1 MKLPFYSFMVFLYM
15 HCIAYAQENNEI
27 QLDSAIAVIKEAY
40 DLSQQSK
47 YGEAIKV
54 SNEVFEYAKHHKSD
68 FLKAKALNVLGIS
81 YNALGE
87 ADKSMGFFI
96 SAKKLYEKIKDTSRI
111 IVVNNNLGVLYQTKG
126 DYKESNAY
134 YEKALKIAEKSK
146 KYDSAIYPAFNI
158 GHNLIYEK
166 EDYAQGILYLDR
178 TLQLVE
184 KADGV
189 KVERIKVD
197 TYEALG
203 YAYHKV
209 KKKGKSILYYDK
221 ALQLSEA
228 DGYLESLQSIYENRA
243 QLYAEDRQFEKA
255 NELLYKLIEVND
267 SIKKVTNYEQVKLI
281 EAEYFVKENKNKLK
295 LIESEKSS
303 QEAVIA
309 KSRIYNLVLIVFSC
323 ILLLNVYW
331 IFKKNKQLS
340 LAKEKAENLSKIK
353 SDFYSE
359 ISHELRTPLYA
370 VIELTGLLLRE
381 EVSVKHKE
389 YLESLKFSGSHLMSL
404 INNVL
409 ELNKVESG
417 KMKIQLLDFDLKNL
431 LSNIID
437 SLEYALRDSNNTINL
452 KYDDDIPSLLVG
464 DSLKLSQ
471 IFINLISNAIKFTN
485 NGHIKILVNQISET
499 DKEVR
504 IYFEVSDNGLGI
516 SKEKQAKIFE
526 DFYQE
531 HIKTKN
537 SYNGTG
543 LGLSIVKRILL
554 AMDSDISIE
563 SEEQKGTSFFFEL
576 TFEKRSKSNEPVA
589 LYSNQLEAIKGS
601 YILIVDDNKI
611 NQLVTKKVLDSLE
624 MKSKTVDSGAKAI
637 EAVKTEKFDCILMDL
652 HMPELD
658 GYETTR
664 LIREFNEEL
673 PIVALTAA
681 STDEV
686 EANIKNYDMNGYVL
700 KPFITTE
707 FVQVMNKAIHRNESQ

>member
-1 MKLPFYSFMVFLYM
+1 MKLPFYGFMIFLCM
-15 HCIAYAQENNEI
+15 QGLAYGQESNEI
-27 QLDSAIAVIKEAY
+27 QLDSVISVINEAF

-47 YGEAIKV
+47 YGEAIKI
-54 SNEVFEYAKHHKSD
+54 SNEVLEYAKHHKSD
-68 FLKAKALNVLGIS
+68 LLKARALNVLGIS
-81 YNALGE
+81 YSELGE
-87 ADKSMGFFI
+87 ANKSMRLFI
-96 SAKKLYEKIKDTSRI
+96 EAKKLYEKIKDTSKI
-111 IVVNNNLGVLYQTKG
+111 IIANNNLGVMYQTKG
-126 DYKESNAY
+126 NDKESNVY
-134 YEKALKIAEKSK
+134 FEKALEIAEKAK
-146 KYDSAIYPAFNI
+146 KYDSGIYPAFNI
-158 GHNLIYEK
+158 GYNLIYEK
-166 EDYAQGILYLDR
+166 GDFEQGIQYLDR
-178 TLQLVE
+178 TLRLVE
-184 KADGV
+184 KVNDL
-189 KVERIKVD
+189 KVERIKTD

-203 YAYHKV
+203 YAHHKI
-209 KKKGKSILYYDK
+209 KNKEKSFLYYEK

-228 DGYLESLQSIYENRA
+228 DGYLESLQRIYENRA
-243 QLYAEDRQFEKA
+243 RLYAEDKEFEKA
-255 NELLYKLIEVND
+255 NELLYKLIKVND
-267 SIKKVTNYEQVKLI
+267 SIKKVTNFEQVKKI

-295 LIESEKSS
+295 LIESEKAS

-309 KSRIYNLVLIVFSC
+309 KSRIYNLILIVFSC

-331 IFKKNKQLS
+331 IFKKNKQLR
-340 LAKEKAENLSKIK
+340 LAKEKAESLSKVK

-381 EVSVKHKE
+381 EVSIKHKE
-389 YLESLKFSGSHLMSL
+389 YLESLKFSGSHLLSL

-437 SLEYALRDSNNTINL
+437 SLEYALRNSNNTINL
-452 KYDDDIPSLLVG
+452 KYDNDIPNLLVG

-485 NGHIKILVNQISET
+485 NGHIEIVVNQISET

-504 IYFEVSDNGLGI
+504 IYFKVSDNGLGI

-526 DFYQE
+526 EFYQE
-531 HIKTKN
+531 HAKTKK

-543 LGLSIVKRILL
+543 LGLSIVKRILT
-554 AMDSDISIE
+554 AMDSDIGIE
-563 SEEQKGTSFFFEL
+563 SEEQKGASFFFEL
-576 TFEKRSKSNEPVA
+576 TFEKKSKSNEPVV
-589 LYSNQLEAIKGS
+589 LYSSQLEAIKGS
-601 YILIVDDNKI
+601 HILVVDDNKI

-624 MKSKTVDSGAKAI
+624 MKSKTVDSGTKAI
-637 EAVKTEKFDCILMDL
+637 EAVKNEKFDCILMDL

-664 LIREFNEEL
+664 LIREFNKEV

-686 EANIKNYDMNGYVL
+686 EAKIRACDMDGYVL

-707 FVQVMNKAIHRNESQ
+707 FVQVMNNAIHRDL